1 MNFSGASF
9 EDTNRVAAIS
19 VLVLYFK
26 LFYFLRIFYSTAYL
40 VRMIIEI
47 MWDMKVFVGVLMIA
61 TAAFG
66 NAFYILDRNS
76 TEEENIIGKNFID
89 ALIYSYKMG
98 LGDFDTDN
106 FGTRDEEVLW
116 IFFILNSIIVL
127 IVLLNLLIAIM
138 GDTFDKVQ
146 ETQVS
151 SIFKERASMILE
163 NEFIFSRIKVFK
175 KAKYILTIKLEKIG
189 KHFTLWDKYLM
200 YHSLIKI
207 KQFFKFVAI
216 FVSITASYLLVCI
229 R

>member
-1 MNFSGASF
+1 MNFSGTSF

-47 MWDMKVFVGVLMIA
+47 IWDMKVFVGVLMIA

-66 NAFYILDRNS
+66 NAFYILDRNL
-76 TEEENIIGKNFID
+76 TEDENIIGKNFVD

>member
-19 VLVLYFK
+19 VLMLYFK

-175 KAKYILTIKLEKIG
+175 KAKYILTIQMEKIG
-189 KHFTLWDKYLM
+189 KNFTL
-200 YHSLIKI
+200 
-207 KQFFKFVAI
+207 
-216 FVSITASYLLVCI
+216 
-229 R
+229 

>member
-66 NAFYILDRNS
+66 NAFYILDRNL

-175 KAKYILTIKLEKIG
+175 KAKYILTIQMGKIG
-189 KHFTLWDKYLM
+189 NHFY
-200 YHSLIKI
+200 
-207 KQFFKFVAI
+207 FVG
-216 FVSITASYLLVCI
+216 
-229 R
+229 

>member
-116 IFFILNSIIVL
+116 VFFILNSIIVL

-163 NEFIFSRIKVFK
+163 NEFIFSRINMFK